1 MAGGK
6 SQGGGWYNIHML
18 KYVFILGH
26 NPEISAAAIKAV
38 LPQARLIEETSSF
51 LILDTQPIDPKI
63 ILRQLGGTIKVGQI
77 ISQPVKPEIIV
88 EELKKLKLKGKLN
101 FGISFYQSQ
110 PTGLGMTVKKQLRSL
125 GISCRL
131 VTSRDKILSSVVVT
145 KNNCHEFLVLGS
157 LPHLSSP
164 SLKGGGGI
172 KGGGGSQER
181 LAKTCAVQEFEEYS
195 QRDYGRPVRDL
206 VSGSM
211 PPKLAKIMIN
221 LAQLPASATI
231 LDPFCGS
238 GTILQEA
245 LLLGYQNVIGS
256 DVSTKAVADT
266 KRNLE
271 WFVNTYQPP
280 AKSYQLIESDVRQLS
295 QKIKSVDAIVT
306 EPYLGPPLKGR
317 ETKEQIQE
325 NIIILSELYLGA
337 FAEFKKILSADGKV
351 IIIFPAFNLA
361 QETLSLP
368 ILEKIKKLGFSQLNQ
383 QALVYSR
390 PDQKVWR
397 QIYIFSL
404 EN

>member
-6 SQGGGWYNIHML
+6 SQGGVWYNIHML

-26 NPEISAAAIKAV
+26 NPELSAAEIKAV

-164 SLKGGGGI
+164 SRG
-172 KGGGGSQER
+172 
-181 LAKTCAVQEFEEYS
+181 AV
-195 QRDYGRPVRDL
+195 
-206 VSGSM
+206 
-211 PPKLAKIMIN
+211 
-221 LAQLPASATI
+221 
-231 LDPFCGS
+231 
-238 GTILQEA
+238 
-245 LLLGYQNVIGS
+245 
-256 DVSTKAVADT
+256 
-266 KRNLE
+266 
-271 WFVNTYQPP
+271 
-280 AKSYQLIESDVRQLS
+280 
-295 QKIKSVDAIVT
+295 
-306 EPYLGPPLKGR
+306 
-317 ETKEQIQE
+317 
-325 NIIILSELYLGA
+325 
-337 FAEFKKILSADGKV
+337 KK
-351 IIIFPAFNLA
+351 
-361 QETLSLP
+361 
-368 ILEKIKKLGFSQLNQ
+368 
-383 QALVYSR
+383 
-390 PDQKVWR
+390 
-397 QIYIFSL
+397 
-404 EN
+404 